1 VQRRADHQCAE
12 ETSDL
17 GNRRDGYARI
27 VAMIGDRGGLL
38 EQRRRDEAEARAL
51 AELAERLA
59 GRQSRWNEPEA

>member
-1 VQRRADHQCAE
+1 
-12 ETSDL
+12 
-17 GNRRDGYARI
+17 
-27 VAMIGDRGGLL
+27 MIGDRGGLL